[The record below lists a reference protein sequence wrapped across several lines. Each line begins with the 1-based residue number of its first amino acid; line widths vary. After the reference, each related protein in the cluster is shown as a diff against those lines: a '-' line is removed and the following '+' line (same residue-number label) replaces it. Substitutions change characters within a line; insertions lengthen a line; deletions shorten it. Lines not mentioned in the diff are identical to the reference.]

1 MSPEAFEKEL
11 EMMYGWSGWGMW
23 IIGPVMLLLIVWLLV
38 WLVRDTAISTG
49 VSHRGSGARA
59 ILDERFARGE
69 IDRDEYQERLSTLE
83 RR

>member
-1 MSPEAFEKEL
+1 
-11 EMMYGWSGWGMW
+11 MMYGWSGWGMW
-23 IIGPVMLLLIVWLLV
+23 IMGPVMLLLIVWLVV
-38 WLVRDTAISTG
+38 WLVRDTAGPIATPRSGTG
-49 VSHRGSGARA
+49 AARG

>member
-1 MSPEAFEKEL
+1 
-11 EMMYGWSGWGMW
+11 MMYGWSGWGMW
-23 IIGPVMLLLIVWLLV
+23 IMGPVILLLIVWLVV
-38 WLVRDTAISTG
+38 WLVRDTVGATPAPHSGTG
-49 VSHRGSGARA
+49 SARG

>member
-1 MSPEAFEKEL
+1 
-11 EMMYGWSGWGMW
+11 MMYGWSGWGMW

-38 WLVRDTAISTG
+38 WLVRDTASSNA
-49 VSHRGSGARA
+49 VSHRGAGARG

>member
-1 MSPEAFEKEL
+1 
-11 EMMYGWSGWGMW
+11 MMYGSAGWGMW
-23 IIGPVMLLLIVWLLV
+23 IMGPVMLLLIVWLVV
-38 WLVRDTAISTG
+38 WLVRDTAG
-49 VSHRGSGARA
+49 PAAALRSGAGAARG